1 MLYLKA
7 KGISLENGIQ
17 DPHAMRFGST
27 ELPRFLANS
36 GGYVETDDF
45 GVQVLLNFRS
55 GQERFRT
62 LSLNDIK
69 TENFNPSWIRD
80 RIRPLRKINN
90 LCFNNINCVFYKI
103 V

>member
-1 MLYLKA
+1 M
-7 KGISLENGIQ
+7 
-17 DPHAMRFGST
+17 T
-27 ELPRFLANS
+27 T
-36 GGYVETDDF
+36 YVETDDF

-80 RIRPLRKINN
+80 RIRLTGVSQECDQLRWCRRQSLNSAQSDRHWEA
-90 LCFNNINCVFYKI
+90 LR
-103 V
+103 